1 MDEFFG
7 QISDW
12 ASAICYAAAVLG
24 CLYALFAAWV
34 ARGFA
39 GSATAPAKN
48 YPPLT
53 LLKPLHGIEPGLY
66 ANLARFCVQDYPS
79 PVQIVFGVVDPADP
93 AIAIV
98 RRLIAAFPDRDL
110 QLVINSRRY
119 GTNRKV
125 SNLIN
130 MAGEARHDVLVI
142 SDSDIIVEAD
152 YLKNMATSLD
162 RPGVGAVTCL
172 YRGVALSG
180 PWARLAA
187 AAIDYHFLPNVLVGL
202 NLGLAEPCFGSTIA
216 IRKETLA
223 AIGGLESIAEQ
234 LADDYALGALV
245 RGAGLKVEISPTI
258 VAHNCT
264 QKSALD
270 LFRHEL
276 RCARTIRS
284 LDPLGFAGMAITHAV
299 PLALLGAL
307 FGGMTPPAMIVVA
320 ALACRGV
327 LQIQLDRALRLR
339 SSFYWMGP
347 LRDILSFV
355 VFVTSYL
362 GRDVEWRG
370 HRYGVLPDSTLAYY
384 GEVES

>member
-1 MDEFFG
+1 VDEYS
-7 QISDW
+7 QYTDW

-24 CLYALFAAWV
+24 CLYALFAAWA
-34 ARGFA
+34 ARRF
-39 GSATAPAKN
+39 SHYATAPAAS
-48 YPPLT
+48 YPSVT

-98 RRLIAAFPDRDL
+98 RRLIAAYPDRDL
-110 QLVINSRRY
+110 KLVINSRRY

-130 MAGEARHDVLVI
+130 MASEARHDVLI
-142 SDSDIIVEAD
+142 LSDSDIIVEAD
-152 YLKNMATSLD
+152 YLKSMAGSLG
-162 RPGVGAVTCL
+162 RPGVGIVTCL
-172 YRGVALSG
+172 YRGIGSRG

-187 AAIDYHFLPNVLVGL
+187 AAIDYHFLPNVLAGL
-202 NLGLAEPCFGSTIA
+202 SLGLAEPCFGSTIA

-223 AIGGLESIAEQ
+223 AIGGFESIAEQ
-234 LADDYALGALV
+234 LADDYAIGALV
-245 RGAGLKVEISPTI
+245 RDAGLKIEISPTI
-258 VAHNCT
+258 VAHNCA
-264 QKSALD
+264 QQSAPD

-284 LDPLGFAGMAITHAV
+284 IDPFGFAGLVVTHAL
-299 PLALLGAL
+299 PRALLGAL
-307 FGGMTPPAMIVVA
+307 FGGMTPMAMVVVA
-320 ALACRGV
+320 ALVCRGI
-327 LQIQLDRALRLR
+327 LQLQLDRLLQLRR
-339 SSFYWMGP
+339 GFYWMGP
-347 LRDILSFV
+347 VRDILSFV
-355 VFVTSYL
+355 VFVASYL